1 VKYLLD
7 TNAVIHAIRGRPSSV
22 RTRLNAEGPARV
34 AVSAITVAELA
45 YGAVKSDRPGRH
57 ELFEAFL
64 EPYEVLAFDSE
75 AGHLHGALRH
85 QLRHQ
90 PIGERDL
97 FIAAIGLARG
107 MTVVTANRREFDRVP
122 GLGVEDWSAA

>member
-22 RTRLNAEGPARV
+22 RSRLDAEGPARV
-34 AVSAITVAELA
+34 AVSAITVADLA
-45 YGAVKSDRPGRH
+45 YGAVKSDRAGRH
-57 ELFEAFL
+57 ELFAAFL
-64 EPYEVLAFDSE
+64 EPYEVLPFDSD
-75 AGHLHGALRH
+75 AAYQHGTLRH

-97 FIAAIGLARG
+97 FIAAIAHVRGL
-107 MTVVTANRREFDRVP
+107 TVVTANRREFDRVP
-122 GLGVEDWSAA
+122 ELRVEDWSA